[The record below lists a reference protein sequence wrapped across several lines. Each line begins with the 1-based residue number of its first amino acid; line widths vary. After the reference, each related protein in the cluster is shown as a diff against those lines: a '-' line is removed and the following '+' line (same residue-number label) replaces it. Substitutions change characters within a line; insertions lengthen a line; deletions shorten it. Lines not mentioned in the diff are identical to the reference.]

1 MIFAKEYIKPFK
13 LKLENR
19 NYLHKGETMWAA
31 IGYSLLALLLIFIGW
46 EVNSVYFAIVFYWT
60 ALSLLLVSTAYIFN
74 TAKIFRKRENGV
86 IPFYIRWA
94 FVPFLFGVQIYNAWS
109 RKRDKV
115 PPIQKINENLFLACR
130 LFPSDIDTL
139 KDNGITA
146 ILDVTCEF
154 DGLEWSSTQE
164 NINYLNI
171 PVLDHSIPTHSQ
183 LNQAIN
189 WIHHHIKENRRVV
202 VHCAL
207 GRGRSVFVMAAYLL
221 SQNKNADVH
230 EVLAQ
235 IKETRETANLN
246 KHQLRHLAK
255 RHKKGELLI
264 KNKAVLIANP
274 VSGTRLW
281 QEKEHLIVARL
292 SAYYDLKVLTT
303 SQDVNGIELA
313 KQAITQKPDM
323 IIACGGDGTVAEVA
337 SVLVNTQCKLGIIPM
352 GTANALAHVLM
363 GISSKFI
370 PVEQACDLIIDGQT
384 STIDTAYCNNELVLL
399 LAGIGFEQSMIEKAD
414 RESKNKSGQLAYLNG
429 FFEAFGEQKSQLL
442 SVKLDD
448 NEPKEICTNS
458 FIVANAAPFT
468 TLLAQGGGQPDH
480 SDGLLDVN
488 WLTPNNENSTTILS
502 IAELMFSSLTQTHL
516 AINSHHTN
524 AKRVE
529 VTGEGELKYVL
540 DGEVKTAHK
549 LVITIEPASLNVIC
563 KEQ

>member
-1 MIFAKEYIKPFK
+1 
-13 LKLENR
+13 
-19 NYLHKGETMWAA
+19 MWAA
-31 IGYSLLALLLIFIGW
+31 ISYLVLALLFIFIGW
-46 EVNSVYFAIVFYWT
+46 EVNSVYFSLVFYWT
-60 ALSLLLVSTAYIFN
+60 ALSLLLVSAAYLFN
-74 TAKIFRKRENGV
+74 AGKIFRKRESGV

-94 FVPFLFGVQIYNAWS
+94 FIPFLFGVQIYNAYA
-109 RKRDKV
+109 RKHDKV
-115 PPIQKINENLFLACR
+115 PPIQQINNNLFLACR

-139 KDNGITA
+139 KSNGITA

-164 NINYLNI
+164 NIKYLNI
-171 PVLDHSIPTHSQ
+171 PVLDHSVPTHSQ

-230 EVLAQ
+230 QILAQ

-255 RHKKGELLI
+255 RHKNGELVI
-264 KNKAVLIANP
+264 KNKAILIANP
-274 VSGTRLW
+274 VSGTKLW

-292 SAYYDLKVLTT
+292 SSYYDLKILTT
-303 SQDVNGIELA
+303 NKETNGIILA
-313 KQAITQKPDM
+313 KHAIKEQPDI

-337 SVLVNTQCKLGIIPM
+337 SVLVNTQCKLGIIPL

-384 STIDTAYCNNELVLL
+384 SLMDTAYCNDELVLL

-414 RESKNKSGQLAYLNG
+414 REAKNKSGQLAYLNG
-429 FFEAFGEQKSQLL
+429 FFQAFGEQKSQSLT
-442 SVKLDD
+442 VKLDD
-448 NEPKEICTNS
+448 NEPQEICTNS

-468 TLLAQGGGQPDH
+468 TLLAQGGGQPNH
-480 SDGLLDVN
+480 NDGLLDVN
-488 WLTPNNENSTTILS
+488 WLTPNKDDFTTVLS
-502 IAELMFSSLTQTHL
+502 IAELMFSSITQTHL

-529 VTGEGELKYVL
+529 ITAQDEIRYVL
-540 DGEVKTAHK
+540 DGEAKTAK
-549 LVITIEPASLNVIC
+549 RLVIIIVPASLNVIC
-563 KEQ
+563 KEV

>member
-1 MIFAKEYIKPFK
+1 
-13 LKLENR
+13 
-19 NYLHKGETMWAA
+19 MWAA
-31 IGYSLLALLLIFIGW
+31 ISYLVLALLFIFIGW
-46 EVNSVYFAIVFYWT
+46 EVNSVYFSLVFYWT
-60 ALSLLLVSTAYIFN
+60 ALSLLLVSAAYLFN
-74 TAKIFRKRENGV
+74 AGKIFRKRESGV

-94 FVPFLFGVQIYNAWS
+94 FIPFLFGVQIYNAYA
-109 RKRDKV
+109 RKHDKV
-115 PPIQKINENLFLACR
+115 PPIQQINNNLFLACR

-139 KDNGITA
+139 KSNGITA

-164 NINYLNI
+164 NIKYLNI
-171 PVLDHSIPTHSQ
+171 PVLDHSVPTHSQ

-230 EVLAQ
+230 QILAQ

-255 RHKKGELLI
+255 RHKNGELVI
-264 KNKAVLIANP
+264 KNKAILIANP
-274 VSGTRLW
+274 VSGTKLW

-292 SAYYDLKVLTT
+292 SSYYDLKILTT
-303 SQDVNGIELA
+303 NKETNGITLA
-313 KQAITQKPDM
+313 KHAIKEQPDI

-337 SVLVNTQCKLGIIPM
+337 SVLVNTQCKLGIIPL

-384 STIDTAYCNNELVLL
+384 SLMDTAYCNDELVLL

-414 RESKNKSGQLAYLNG
+414 REAKNKSGQLAYLNG
-429 FFEAFGEQKSQLL
+429 FFQAFGEQKSQSLT
-442 SVKLDD
+442 VKLDD
-448 NEPKEICTNS
+448 NEPQEICTNS

-468 TLLAQGGGQPDH
+468 TLLAQGGGQPNH
-480 SDGLLDVN
+480 NDGLLDVN
-488 WLTPNNENSTTILS
+488 WLTPNKDDFTTVLS
-502 IAELMFSSLTQTHL
+502 IAELMFSSITQTHL

-529 VTGEGELKYVL
+529 ITAQDEIRYVL
-540 DGEVKTAHK
+540 DGEAKTAK
-549 LVITIEPASLNVIC
+549 RLVIIIVPASLNVIC
-563 KEQ
+563 KEV

>member
-1 MIFAKEYIKPFK
+1 
-13 LKLENR
+13 
-19 NYLHKGETMWAA
+19 MWAA
-31 IGYSLLALLLIFIGW
+31 ISYLVLSLLFIFIGW
-46 EVNSVYFAIVFYWT
+46 EVNSVYFSLVFYWT
-60 ALSLLLVSTAYIFN
+60 ALSLLLVSAAYLFN
-74 TAKIFRKRENGV
+74 AGKIFRKRESGV

-94 FVPFLFGVQIYNAWS
+94 FIPFLFGVQIYNAYA
-109 RKRDKV
+109 RKHDKV
-115 PPIQKINENLFLACR
+115 PPIQQINNNLFLACR

-139 KDNGITA
+139 KSNGITA

-164 NINYLNI
+164 NIKYLNI
-171 PVLDHSIPTHSQ
+171 PVLDHSVPTHSQ

-230 EVLAQ
+230 QILAQ

-255 RHKKGELLI
+255 RHKNGELVI
-264 KNKAVLIANP
+264 KNKAILIANP
-274 VSGTRLW
+274 VSGTKLW

-292 SAYYDLKVLTT
+292 SSYYDLKILTT
-303 SQDVNGIELA
+303 NKETNGITLA
-313 KQAITQKPDM
+313 KHAIKEQPDI

-337 SVLVNTQCKLGIIPM
+337 SVLVNTQCKLGIIPL

-384 STIDTAYCNNELVLL
+384 SLMDTAYCNDELVLL

-414 RESKNKSGQLAYLNG
+414 REAKNKSGQLAYLNG
-429 FFEAFGEQKSQLL
+429 FFQAFGEQKSQSLT
-442 SVKLDD
+442 VKLDD
-448 NEPKEICTNS
+448 NEPQEICTNS

-468 TLLAQGGGQPDH
+468 TLLAQGGGQPNH
-480 SDGLLDVN
+480 NDGLLDVN
-488 WLTPNNENSTTILS
+488 WLTPNKDDFTTVLS
-502 IAELMFSSLTQTHL
+502 IAELMFSSITQTHL

-529 VTGEGELKYVL
+529 ITAEDEIRYVL
-540 DGEVKTAHK
+540 DGEAKTAK
-549 LVITIEPASLNVIC
+549 RLVITIAPASLNVIC
-563 KEQ
+563 KEV